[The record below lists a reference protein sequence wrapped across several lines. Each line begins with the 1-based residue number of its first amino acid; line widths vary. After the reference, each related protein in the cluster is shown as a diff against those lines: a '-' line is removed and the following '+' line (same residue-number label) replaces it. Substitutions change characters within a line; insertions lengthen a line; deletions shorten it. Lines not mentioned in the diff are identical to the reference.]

1 VAGNVRTP
9 GESVAQ
15 RLLAVL
21 GCFDVARPELSLTD
35 IARAT
40 GLPSSTARR
49 LILELVE
56 WGGLERLGNGR
67 YRIGIRLWQ
76 IGSTAPRQR
85 DLREA
90 ALPYM
95 HDLYEATQENV
106 QLVVLDGLEALCL
119 EKISGTGSVATMTE
133 VGGHLPLHATGVG
146 KVLLAYS
153 PPALLRDT
161 IAKGL
166 PRITAR
172 TVVAPGRL
180 AASLA
185 EIRRA
190 GLSFAY
196 EEMTVGVSSVAAP
209 ISRSGNSPLAA
220 LGIVARADTRL
231 DVLAPALR
239 TAALSLSRV
248 AR

>member
-1 VAGNVRTP
+1 VAGNLNTP
-9 GESVAQ
+9 GASVAQ

-21 GCFDVARPELSLTD
+21 DCFDVGRPELSLTE
-35 IARAT
+35 IAGSS
-40 GLPSSTARR
+40 GLPLSTARR
-49 LILELVE
+49 LVGELLD
-56 WGGLERLGNGR
+56 WGGLERLGNGH

-119 EKISGTGSVATMTE
+119 EKISGAGSVSTSTE
-133 VGGHLPLHATGVG
+133 VGGRLPLHATSVG
-146 KVLLAYS
+146 KILLAFS
-153 PPALLRDT
+153 PPAVLRET
-161 IAKGL
+161 VARGL

-180 AASLA
+180 AASLTK
-185 EIRRA
+185 IRRT
-190 GLSFAY
+190 GLCFAY
-196 EEMTVGVSSVAAP
+196 EEMTVGVASVAAP
-209 ISRSGNSPLAA
+209 ISRSGERPLAA
-220 LGIVARADTRL
+220 LGIVVRVGTRL
-231 DVLAPALR
+231 EALAPALR

-248 AR
+248 AG